1 MGSTEW
7 VDNMLASTCDD
18 EEDDDDLLLRRLIP
32 CEEDRRRLFPTTTWT
47 GGYRW
52 FRSPNVVAIEQYR
65 HQLKNHPDHGGNEAT

>member
-7 VDNMLASTCDD
+7 VEIMLASICDD
-18 EEDDDDLLLRRLIP
+18 EEDDDLLLRRLIP

-52 FRSPNVVAIEQYR
+52 FRSPNIIDLEAYR
-65 HQLKNHPDHGGNEAT
+65 STRAGS